1 MAIKKPTISYK
12 EHREKMRQEKQ
23 TVQPDPGTPEPAA
36 EPVSINEQTENV
48 QDSQLSRDQA
58 DAQNSQAKTKPIKKD
73 RQDPPKKITI
83 PIIVPLPQPGVS
95 DVFDDLVKT
104 HSPKEATLLI
114 LSKAVQNYCE
124 AILDK
129 SFKKIVQDYPALSE
143 TVETTRMLPA
153 ETVEKAKAFFDPHG
167 LYATRKLGR
176 KIGTAALAAYFENEN
191 PK

>member
-1 MAIKKPTISYK
+1 MAIKKPSIPYK
-12 EHREKMRQEKQ
+12 ELREKMRQEKQ
-23 TVQPDPGTPEPAA
+23 TEQPDLGTQEPAA
-36 EPVSINEQTENV
+36 QTASISEQTEEV

-58 DAQNSQAKTKPIKKD
+58 DAQNSQAKTKTVKKD
-73 RQDPPKKITI
+73 RQDPPEKITI

-95 DVFDDLVKT
+95 DVFDDLVRT
-104 HSPKEATLLI
+104 HTPKEAILLI

-129 SFKKIVQDYPALSE
+129 SFKRNVRDYPALSE
-143 TVETTRMLPA
+143 TVETTRMLPV

-176 KIGTAALAAYFENEN
+176 KIGTAALAAYFENE
-191 PK
+191 KQK